1 MDEISKLRSEIDQI
15 QIELAELFRRRLKT
29 SKRIWEI
36 KEASALN
43 FIDPERELEIKNQ
56 ISKLSQEMPGEVNE
70 AEKKALRNFLQM
82 SLEESKTCLK
92 AQFK

>member
-56 ISKLSQEMPGEVNE
+56 ISQLIQEMHGEVNE